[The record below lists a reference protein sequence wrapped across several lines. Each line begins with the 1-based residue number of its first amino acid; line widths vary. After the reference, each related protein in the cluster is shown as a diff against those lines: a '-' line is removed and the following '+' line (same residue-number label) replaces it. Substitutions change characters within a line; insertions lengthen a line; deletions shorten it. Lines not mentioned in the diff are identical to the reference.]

1 MLLHVS
7 FGIILQHSCSDMEC
21 KTYILNDLQRKTN
34 AFMQPKKD
42 GVIFG
47 TVGTQNQRTVGAFQ
61 MIRNGQNT
69 PR

>member
-7 FGIILQHSCSDMEC
+7 FRIILQHLCFDMEC

-34 AFMQPKKD
+34 AFMQLKKD
-42 GVIFG
+42 GVIFAR
-47 TVGTQNQRTVGAFQ
+47 QRTISAFQ
-61 MIRNGQNT
+61 MIRNNVSMAKIDP